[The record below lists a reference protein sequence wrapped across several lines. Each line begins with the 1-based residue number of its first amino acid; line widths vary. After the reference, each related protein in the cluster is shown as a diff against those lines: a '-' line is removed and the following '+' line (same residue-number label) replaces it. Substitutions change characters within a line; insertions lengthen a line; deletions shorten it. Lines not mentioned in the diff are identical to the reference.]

1 MRSIW
6 FVAPLVLYIF
16 TLFVLFATFKLL
28 RQPDLVFKNM
38 AIQSFFII
46 FYFTMMHTFYKTMS
60 VFTCVDLQGEN
71 VLEEDRSVICSGSEY
86 S

>member
-1 MRSIW
+1 
-6 FVAPLVLYIF
+6 
-16 TLFVLFATFKLL
+16 
-28 RQPDLVFKNM
+28 M

-46 FYFTMMHTFYKTMS
+46 YYFTMMHTFYKTMS
-60 VFTCVDLQGEN
+60 VLTCVDLQGEN